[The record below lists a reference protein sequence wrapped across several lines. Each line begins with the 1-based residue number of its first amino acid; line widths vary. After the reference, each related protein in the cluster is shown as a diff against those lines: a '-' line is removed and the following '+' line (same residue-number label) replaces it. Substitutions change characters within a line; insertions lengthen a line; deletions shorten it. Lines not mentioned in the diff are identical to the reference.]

1 MNSLT
6 LVMSPVLKALN
17 TSLTILMF
25 SSVIFSL
32 PPLVLATYTSISLR
46 FWKDQFAP
54 LFSFLADVT
63 QVHVIYHHLI
73 GERLGLNPTDHKCL
87 DVIIRNR
94 TPMTASQLAEETGLS
109 TGAITGVVDRLEKA
123 GYVRRKRDQ
132 GDRRLVFINA
142 LLDKA
147 LAKLSPIFDPIKQ
160 ASRHLY
166 SKYSDEELAIILDFI
181 INCNKM
187 TQEITTNMKME
198 NKQQIKSG
206 LPIIYSLLVSS

>member
-1 MNSLT
+1 LLQDSNKSKTLNYQQLLDSLEEQSRELST
-6 LVMSPVLKALN
+6 R
-17 TSLTILMF
+17 T
-25 SSVIFSL
+25 VIF
-32 PPLVLATYTSISLR
+32 
-46 FWKDQFAP
+46 
-54 LFSFLADVT
+54 
-63 QVHVIYHHLI
+63 HHLI

-132 GDRRLVFINA
+132 SDRRLVFINP

-147 LAKLSPIFDPIKQ
+147 MAKLSPIFDPIKQ
-160 ASRHLY
+160 ASRSLY
-166 SKYSDEELAIILDFI
+166 SKYSDEELAIILDFV

-198 NKQQIKSG
+198 NKR
-206 LPIIYSLLVSS
+206 